1 MSAASN
7 VIIYGGSGALGSSV
21 VKFFKKM
28 NWSVISIDLVPS
40 ESADKNVTLSPS
52 DSFEE
57 QGFKAL
63 SEVEKQLAGN
73 KADAVLCVAG
83 GWAGGNAS
91 SKDLF
96 ANSELMWKQSVQTS
110 LIAAHIASQH
120 LKEGGF
126 VSLTG
131 AYPAQKGTPGMIGYG
146 LAKAAVHQ
154 LVQSLAEKASGLPKD
169 SKVNAILPITLD
181 TPMNRKFMG
190 DGADLSS
197 WTPLDAV
204 AEKLFEWATKPET
217 VESGKL
223 VEIITSEGKTVFH

>member
-1 MSAASN
+1 MSATSN
-7 VIIYGGSGALGSSV
+7 VIVYGGSGALGSSV
-21 VKFFKKM
+21 VKFFKQM
-28 NWSVISIDLVPS
+28 NWSVISIDLVPN
-40 ESADKNVTLSPS
+40 EFADNSITLTTEE
-52 DSFEE
+52 SFET
-57 QGFKAL
+57 QGFKVL
-63 SEVEKQLAGN
+63 SEVEKQLSGN

-83 GWAGGNAS
+83 GWAGGNAA

-154 LVQSLAEKASGLPKD
+154 LVQSLAEKSSGLPKN

-190 DGADLSS
+190 EGADLST
-197 WTPLDAV
+197 WTPMDTV
-204 AEKLFEWATKPET
+204 AEKLFEWATKPES
-217 VESGKL
+217 VETGKL
-223 VEIITSEGKTVFH
+223 VEIITTNGETVFH

>member
-7 VIIYGGSGALGSSV
+7 VIVYGGAGALGSSV
-21 VKFFKKM
+21 VKFFQKK
-28 NWSVISIDLVPS
+28 NWSVISIDLLPS
-40 ESADKNVTLSPS
+40 DSADKSVTLSPNE
-52 DSFEE
+52 SFEE
-57 QGFKAL
+57 QGYKAL

-83 GWAGGNAS
+83 GWAGGNIA
-91 SKDLF
+91 SKDIF
-96 ANSELMWKQSVQTS
+96 TNSELMWKQSVQTS

-154 LVQSLAEKASGLPKD
+154 LVQSLSEKSSGLPKN

-190 DGADLSS
+190 EGADLST
-197 WTPLDAV
+197 WTPMDAV
-204 AEKLFEWATKPET
+204 AEQLFEWATKPDS
-217 VESGKL
+217 VENGKL
-223 VEIITSEGKTVFH
+223 VEIITTDSKTVFH